1 MYNAVMLVHNRRP
14 ARRLIAIGL
23 GVLAGLF
30 GSVVI
35 PSAYAQQ
42 GGQET
47 RTGLQGGGRAGEGAQ
62 TNPNFGQGRPAN
74 EAPVIAEDPI
84 DPNQPAVPGCQI
96 VVTVV
101 NEPEPGGAYIVDG
114 GGNVFIHIA
123 ESATPVNIKDQTT
136 TQAAATIATFL
147 KKFMRDPKVTVTIV
161 SVPRPIVYIS
171 GAVHFTGP
179 VQVNKSTALIDVLSR
194 SDVLD
199 TADLSQVRVTR
210 TQTVGGAEKK
220 LAMALHVDT
229 YMKPQPGKELD
240 ESQNPTL
247 QDKDRI
253 FVPFKALVG
262 NGGITIAG
270 EIVHPMQGMLLRT
283 NPPMTLREAISLA
296 GGVTMNANRRAIS
309 VRHSTGEPIT
319 VDLDKAD
326 QNDPANNVVLQPDD
340 AIYVEKLPITDYFS
354 VEGGFKN
361 ANRFPY
367 LKDMTLTEAIIAAGG
382 PAPYSKDKDGHILRP
397 DPSNDPKKAQIIPF
411 SWPDLLKKKQADVK
425 IYPGDQIWISPGN
438 PPQQGYQLQQMAA
451 ALSLL
456 RPL

>member
-161 SVPRPIVYIS
+161 SVPRPIVYVS

-179 VQVNKSTALIDVLSR
+179 VQVNKSTTLIDVLSR

-229 YMKPQPGKELD
+229 YMKPERGKELD
-240 ESQNPTL
+240 DSQNPTL

-270 EIVHPMQGMLLRT
+270 EVNHPTQGLSPHVTRLFELLPSNGNVNHSPQGLSPLPT
-283 NPPMTLREAISLA
+283 TPMTLREAISLA
-296 GGVTMNANRRAIS
+296 GRVTSRANRKGVS
-309 VRHSTGEPIT
+309 VRHANGQLVT

-326 QNDPANNVVLQPDD
+326 QDDPANNLVLQPGDV
-340 AIYVEKLPITDYFS
+340 IYVAKLPLSRSDPPT
-354 VEGGFKN
+354 E
-361 ANRFPY
+361 PY
-367 LKDMTLTEAIIAAGG
+367 RL
-382 PAPYSKDKDGHILRP
+382 
-397 DPSNDPKKAQIIPF
+397 Q
-411 SWPDLLKKKQADVK
+411 LLM
-425 IYPGDQIWISPGN
+425 
-438 PPQQGYQLQQMAA
+438 QG
-451 ALSLL
+451 LSIFARLFGL
-456 RPL
+456 